1 MAALLVKR
9 LMWRISQ
16 TLTDSAPQY
25 ARYKERDIV
34 IAVQSGVRALCKYLP
49 HAGARSIAMKLSAG
63 SRQSIAKILASNL
76 KTYDGTTAADTFGM
90 QLLDVVRNMG
100 ADGLTPGRAITIIDR
115 QRLDRIDPDWHTRTG
130 ATVRQYS
137 YNPQDPLSFYVMPA
151 IPAATAVWVDVSIT
165 APPKQIDDGGDPGS
179 EKYGWSGSST
189 DVIGIDDQYEDEL
202 WNYAVAY
209 MLLGNA
215 KSQNALVRANVHVQ
229 AFNGS
234 INSLAQ
240 QLTGQNPNL
249 KTLPFAPEVPGAAS

>member
-9 LMWRISQ
+9 LIWRISQ
-16 TLTDSAPQY
+16 TLTDTAPQF
-25 ARYKERDIV
+25 ARYKERDMV

-49 HAGARSIAMKLSAG
+49 HAGARSIAMKLAPG
-63 SRQSIAKILASNL
+63 SRQTIAKILASNL
-76 KTYDGTTAADTFGM
+76 KTYDGSEASDLFGM

-100 ADGLTPGRAITIIDR
+100 PDGLTPGRSITIIDR
-115 QRLDRIDPDWHTRTG
+115 QRLDRIDPDWHTKAGT
-130 ATVRQYS
+130 TVRQYA
-137 YNPQDPLSFYVMPA
+137 YNPQDPLSFYVTPA
-151 IPAATAVWVDVSIT
+151 IPATPSVWVDVSIT
-165 APPKQIDDGGDPGS
+165 APPKPIEDGGDHGS
-179 EKYGWSGSST
+179 ESYSWSGGST
-189 DVIGIDDQYEDEL
+189 ASVGIDDQYEDEL

-209 MLLGNA
+209 LLLGNA
-215 KSQNALVRANVHVQ
+215 KSQNALARANVHVQ